1 MRGYQRDEVDEL
13 LEQIAAEIEAE
24 KHANLKLTM
33 ELDSVKIQFQAL
45 KEHENAIKDAAID
58 ARRFADKTVS
68 EAKSQADE
76 MLSRAEV
83 EAKQLLESKQQ
94 ELREIETCV
103 IRAKDIQDSFL
114 AKLRELIENHL
125 EMADKMN
132 EVHCQ
137 SQATQDALEITDS
150 SEVSRNSMETIAT
163 QPGESQTEVLEEGE
177 VETDP
182 PEEVIE
188 NQAPAEEGSGE
199 PQKDDETAV
208 DPELSAALK
217 SYQSSLNE
225 RPDSAVQQNA
235 TEQNDAP
242 QPAPPEQ
249 FVETT
254 ALASDVP
261 EGFVS
266 ENQEAITD
274 EKATTKLQTQ
284 GRSAV
289 IQDLPAAEPNDA
301 EAVDP
306 DDLADELDKVVA
318 KFEEEMDKAAETK

>member
-225 RPDSAVQQNA
+225 RPDSA
-235 TEQNDAP
+235 AP

-254 ALASDVP
+254 ALAGDVP

-266 ENQEAITD
+266 ENQEANTD
-274 EKATTKLQTQ
+274 HKATTKLHTQ
-284 GRSAV
+284 GSSAA
-289 IQDLPAAEPNDA
+289 IQDLPTAESNDA
-301 EAVDP
+301 ASVDP
-306 DDLADELDKVVA
+306 DHLADELDKVVA